1 MTSRAVYRW
10 VLFGVMVL
18 TVPVLF
24 FMFVVGGFLPL
35 SVIAVMAYRDSVWGF
50 KLFSVLHLLV
60 YGALFYWLASLA
72 ARGLVALGRTW
83 GPLAFLGL
91 SAGLLSL
98 AFLPLYGAGHH
109 AYAPVSLFRLPF
121 LQGY

>member
-1 MTSRAVYRW
+1 MERAVFRW
-10 VLFGVMVL
+10 VLFWLMVL

-60 YGALFYWLASLA
+60 YGALFYWLAGLA
-72 ARGLVALGRTW
+72 ARGLSALGKTW
-83 GPLAFLGL
+83 GTVAFLCL
-91 SAGLLSL
+91 SAGLLAL

-109 AYAPVSLFRLPF
+109 AYAPTSLLRLPF
-121 LQGY
+121 LRGY